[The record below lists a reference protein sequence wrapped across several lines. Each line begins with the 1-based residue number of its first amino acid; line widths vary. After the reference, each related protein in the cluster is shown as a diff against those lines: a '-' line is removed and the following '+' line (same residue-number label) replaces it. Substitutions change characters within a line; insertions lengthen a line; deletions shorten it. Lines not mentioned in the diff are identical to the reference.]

1 MFGDAAAVVTYY
13 YSYYAINTIP
23 TRCSDWRGRRVKIIT
38 GHPVRENEKKNPSVR
53 PLNGRFF
60 ILIHYLHHN
69 VHSAYSPV
77 FNFDTGNPI
86 YRRIWNS
93 TGPKPYSC
101 GSGRRDIIVFTTVP
115 LSVTLETETNS
126 LHLLWLCGDCA
137 RVSHEKCLIRVIRII
152 YDYYCNNARPE
163 FNTNIWY
170 NIIVR

>member
-13 YSYYAINTIP
+13 YYYTINTIP
-23 TRCSDWRGRRVKIIT
+23 TRCSDRRGRRVKIIT

-101 GSGRRDIIVFTTVP
+101 GSGRRDIIAFTTVLYP
-115 LSVTLETETNS
+115 WLLRRKLIVYTCCGRAVT
-126 LHLLWLCGDCA
+126 A
-137 RVSHEKCLIRVIRII
+137 RVSRMGNASYAYYTIIIVIMRDQNLIG
-152 YDYYCNNARPE
+152 
-163 FNTNIWY
+163 IWY